1 MRAQPSDPR
10 KCREITKRG
19 TLDNQSKNLYNPS
32 FAQTENRGAG
42 NFVTPLKPTLP
53 APFGSDLQWSFGHL
67 ANRGLFVFAKRLKPF
82 HSTTPPM
89 FQESMMLNDDLIIER
104 R

>member
-1 MRAQPSDPR
+1 MALYHLIRESVERSRREGQP
-10 KCREITKRG
+10 KR
-19 TLDNQSKNLYNPS
+19 DLYNPS

-53 APFGSDLQWSFGHL
+53 APFGSNLQWSFGHL

-82 HSTTPPM
+82 HSTA
-89 FQESMMLNDDLIIER
+89 SNVLRIDDVDW
-104 R
+104 